1 MKITR
6 IPVAS
11 IILFVL
17 AFLIALHQYIF
28 WHVWFEL
35 KDVHHELFI
44 AGCFFAG
51 LVLLLYANARRK
63 KVIKVGR

>member
-1 MKITR
+1 MKIRR
-6 IPVAS
+6 IPVAA
-11 IILFVL
+11 IMLFVI
-17 AFLIALHQYIF
+17 AFLVALHQFIY

-44 AGCFFAG
+44 SACLFAG

-63 KVIKVGR
+63 RVINVR